1 MHVICPKCGREG
13 KLYLRVKKG
22 YSYIAIRHPDYS
34 ECSLGKANMNVL
46 SRLHEEL
53 LEAFEKKLEEEL
65 LKLAEKIEK
74 LQQQKERGIET

>member
-1 MHVICPKCGREG
+1 MHVICPRCGREG
-13 KLYLRVKKG
+13 KLYLRVKKS
-22 YSYIAIRHPDYS
+22 YSYIAVRHPDDS
-34 ECSLGKANMNVL
+34 ECTLGRANMSVL

-74 LQQQKERGIET
+74 LNQKDSLET

>member
-1 MHVICPKCGREG
+1 MHVICPRCGREG
-13 KLYLRVKKG
+13 RLYLRVKKG
-22 YSYIAIRHPDYS
+22 YSYIAVRHPDDS
-34 ECSLGKANMNVL
+34 ECTLGKANMNVL

-74 LQQQKERGIET
+74 LNQKELSVL